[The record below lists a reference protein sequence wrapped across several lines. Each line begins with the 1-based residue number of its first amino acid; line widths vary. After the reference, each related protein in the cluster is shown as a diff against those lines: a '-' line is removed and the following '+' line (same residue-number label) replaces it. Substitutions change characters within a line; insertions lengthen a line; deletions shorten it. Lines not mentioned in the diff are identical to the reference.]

1 MSPFDF
7 INAISSTKKNLLTD
21 DPSLEKEYNPFLANR
36 GLSYFTDTIMHANK
50 MNFNHHLDKKL
61 QFDYLINNIRA
72 AKRFSKWAKKVEIND
87 LEVVKTYYSYNDRNA
102 KIALSLLSADQLKT
116 IKEKLEQGGVKR

>member
-50 MNFNHHLDKKL
+50 MNINHHLDKKL
-61 QFDYLINNIRA
+61 QFDYLINNIRS
-72 AKRFSKWAKKVEIND
+72 AKRFSKWSKKVEIDD

-102 KIALSLLSADQLKT
+102 KTALSLLSTDQLKT